1 MSQGWLGHFFGFRPL
16 EGAAGDQLGFFRG
29 SLIDDFLLGSHFGVL
44 RLRYFRRCGGPLLDG
59 FVFLR
64 NPFSEKSPVS
74 TSAFNVR
81 GCFPMRS
88 SFPPCA
94 LACRLE
100 PALWPPA
107 PTNRSSTTWCRGS
120 GLTRCG
126 VHTSWRMSSIWNM
139 RTLVGD
145 TAAACHPA
153 ILPSCH
159 PAMLPSCHPAILPS
173 CHPAILPCLLFFHR
187 RWRVPPGTTAK
198 PCSLVKH

>member
-29 SLIDDFLLGSHFGVL
+29 SLIDDFLLGSHFGIL

-74 TSAFNVR
+74 TSAFNVQGDAFTWEALFHR
-81 GCFPMRS
+81 VLSPAGWNLLCGHQHLRTVQALHGAGEVDWLAVEFTQAGAWAVSGICVPWLET
-88 SFPPCA
+88 PPQ
-94 LACRLE
+94 
-100 PALWPPA
+100 
-107 PTNRSSTTWCRGS
+107 
-120 GLTRCG
+120 
-126 VHTSWRMSSIWNM
+126 
-139 RTLVGD
+139 
-145 TAAACHPA
+145 PA

-173 CHPAILPCLLFFHR
+173 CHPAILPCCFSFTAVGVFR
-187 RWRVPPGTTAK
+187 RAPQQSHVAWSNTDR
-198 PCSLVKH
+198 